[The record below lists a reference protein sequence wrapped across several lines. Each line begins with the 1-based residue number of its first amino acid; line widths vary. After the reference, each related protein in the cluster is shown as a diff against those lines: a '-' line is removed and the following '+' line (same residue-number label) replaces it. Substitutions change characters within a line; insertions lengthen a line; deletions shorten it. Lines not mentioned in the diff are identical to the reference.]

1 MRIKKF
7 MFISI
12 VLFLLLGVLQ
22 ACNDSEQ
29 VVSEAEVN
37 DKEQLKPIENKAD
50 PTKPVEDDSDQMKA
64 IGRELL
70 TKYSE
75 NYYKFTSTEEFEE
88 GYLNELFDESM
99 IDHPVYH
106 AAKIHHQ
113 TDLKNYNKAGVD
125 KIESESVD
133 PAEEGGFIY
142 KGTLTERTYH
152 KKAEEDELPYF
163 YSKKDFAL
171 HINQDENG
179 ENKFFDMSFE
189 KQIYFPD
196 M

>member
-1 MRIKKF
+1 MLV
-7 MFISI
+7 SI
-12 VLFLLLGVLQ
+12 LSCLLLFLLQ
-22 ACNDSEQ
+22 ACNGSEQ
-29 VVSEAEVN
+29 PVSAPEVN
-37 DKEQLKPIENKAD
+37 NHQQ
-50 PTKPVEDDSDQMKA
+50 TKPVENEAEAEPTKPAVNDNDRKA
-64 IGRELL
+64 IGRDLL
-70 TKYSE
+70 TKYTES
-75 NYYKFTSTEEFEE
+75 YYKFTTTEAFDE

-99 IDHPVYH
+99 LDHPVYH

-113 TDLKNYNKAGVD
+113 TDLKNYDKAEVD
-125 KIESESVD
+125 KIESESVE

-179 ENKFFDMSFE
+179 EYKFFDMSFE

>member
-37 DKEQLKPIENKAD
+37 DK
-50 PTKPVEDDSDQMKA
+50 
-64 IGRELL
+64 
-70 TKYSE
+70 
-75 NYYKFTSTEEFEE
+75 EEFEE

-171 HINQDENG
+171 HISQDENG
-179 ENKFFDMSFE
+179 E
-189 KQIYFPD
+189 Y
-196 M
+196 